1 MYNAKGRTSTDKL
14 LKDHMPMVRKLAFQ
28 LKAKLPANV
37 EVDDLIQAG
46 MIGLLDAINKY
57 EVVETA
63 QFETY
68 AVQRIRGSMLD
79 ELRSNDWLPRTIRQ
93 NMRKV
98 ESAMTELRQQLQR
111 PPTETEI
118 AQKLDVSLAVYQ
130 KMLADNAGHQLI
142 YFEDFQTEG
151 EDGDHFLDRLQSDD
165 ASDPLA
171 GLMDHG
177 FKAAV
182 ISAIDALPERDKL
195 IMSLYYEQELNLKEI
210 GAVLEITE
218 SRVSQLHSQAIGR
231 IRGIL
236 KAQKWTEAA

>member
-1 MYNAKGRTSTDKL
+1 MYNAKGRSGTDKL
-14 LKDHMPMVRKLAFQ
+14 LHDHMPMVKKLAHQ
-28 LKAKLPANV
+28 MKAKLPANV

-46 MIGLLDAINKY
+46 MMGLLDAINKY

-68 AVQRIRGSMLD
+68 AIQRIRGAMLD

-98 ESAMTELRQQLQR
+98 EAAMTALRQQLQR
-111 PPTETEI
+111 PPNESEI
-118 AQKLDVSLAVYQ
+118 AQKLDVSLATYQ

-142 YFEDFQTEG
+142 YFEDFQKDA
-151 EDGDHFLDRLQSDD
+151 EDGDHFLDRFQSDD
-165 ASDPLA
+165 AANPLA
-171 GLMDHG
+171 ALMDQG
-177 FKAAV
+177 FKTAV
-182 ISAIDALPERDKL
+182 IAAIDALPERDKL

-210 GAVLEITE
+210 GAVLDITE

-231 IRGIL
+231 IRVIL